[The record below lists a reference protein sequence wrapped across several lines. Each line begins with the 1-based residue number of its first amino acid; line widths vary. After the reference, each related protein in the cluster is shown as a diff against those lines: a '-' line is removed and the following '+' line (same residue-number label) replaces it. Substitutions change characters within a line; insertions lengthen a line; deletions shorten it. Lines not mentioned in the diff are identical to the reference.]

1 MEEHLRRKRGM
12 SGLDLDEI
20 IELLTELN
28 VWSVSL
34 RILLALIFGG
44 CIGLERGYHGRA
56 AGLRTHILVCVG
68 AAMTSLTGIFGT
80 TLLGGG
86 DAFRISAQVISGIG
100 FLGVG
105 MILVR
110 NRTIV
115 TGLTTAAGM
124 WATATIGIAVGYG
137 FYLGAVI
144 ATVICSVAVTLLGHI
159 EEKGKTISNIYLEIS
174 DISRTGEIV
183 RNLRTLFDSSVSIDI
198 ISPKSNTKEHL
209 GILILIK
216 EFTIS
221 EDTLAK
227 IEKVDGVE
235 FLVENCNA

>member
-1 MEEHLRRKRGM
+1 MEFLKLFGEF
-12 SGLDLDEI
+12 
-20 IELLTELN
+20 N
-28 VWSVSL
+28 VASVVA
-34 RILLALIFGG
+34 RIVLAAILGG
-44 CIGLERGYHGRA
+44 TIGFERGRHGRA

-68 AAMTSLTGIFGT
+68 AAMTSLTGVFGSAI
-80 TLLGGG
+80 LGG

-110 NRTIV
+110 NRTVV

-124 WATATIGIAVGYG
+124 WTTATIGIAVGYG
-137 FYLGAVI
+137 FYLGAFI

-174 DISRTGEIV
+174 DIKRTGEIV
-183 RNLRTLFDSSVSIDI
+183 KELRTLFETSVSIDI

-209 GILILIK
+209 GILVLIK
-216 EFTIS
+216 EFSIS
-221 EDTLAK
+221 EEILSN
-227 IEKVDGVE
+227 IEKIDGVE